1 MEKKSK
7 ALMIEEIG
15 MKFDEA
21 IELFSDETLESM
33 TMVNIVGG
41 DTQTYCSGA
50 QCISGCNSFCN
61 GCGGSGNS
69 GGSVTG
75 GGSGNS
81 GGSIIG
87 GGGSSGGSGGS
98 SGGSGGGITIEPH
111 VYFTVWCGTQ
121 VYCGNGRT

>member
-50 QCISGCNSFCN
+50 QCVSSCNSYCN

-81 GGSIIG
+81 GGSITG
-87 GGGSSGGSGGS
+87 GGGN
-98 SGGSGGGITIEPH
+98 SGGSGGGVTIEPH

-121 VYCGNGRT
+121 GYCGNGKS